1 MCAHIIGRYW
11 RMGFYNKAPFYIQE
25 KQPQQDD
32 KEQLMLLVTDGNWWL
47 VQPGYGKKE
56 TVYLA
61 QSDWPAR
68 MHMMEGD
75 ATNNY
80 DLLNVAELLWNAPY
94 DGQQPFPIV
103 CLHGQSWLYDRMNA
117 ELATEIERMHVLLD
131 EKANEAAAVKAE
143 ATAEASGR
151 PKPQAYTVDLTDED
165 CEDQGDYDG
174 NWDRPPKAG
183 SLNHKCALITAYKRQ
198 NWQRVD
204 HLIKVLLAC
213 GY

>member
-1 MCAHIIGRYW
+1 MGAHMVGRDW

-32 KEQLMLLVTDGNWWL
+32 KEQLMLLVTDGNWRL

-94 DGQQPFPIV
+94 DGQQHFPIV

-117 ELATEIERMHVLLD
+117 ELAARACPD
-131 EKANEAAAVKAE
+131 GWWRQG
-143 ATAEASGR
+143 AS
-151 PKPQAYTVDLTDED
+151 
-165 CEDQGDYDG
+165 
-174 NWDRPPKAG
+174 
-183 SLNHKCALITAYKRQ
+183 
-198 NWQRVD
+198 
-204 HLIKVLLAC
+204 
-213 GY
+213 